1 MHELSCSFL
10 FAVRVLDALVD
21 FSRHVS
27 YISFVCVHTLLY
39 QYIYMKDSVWYAI
52 VLRYR
57 KCSKNLAKL
66 AKKGY
71 IIYIGVELVILL
83 VRLVVS

>member
-1 MHELSCSFL
+1 MYPYVCRTPE
-10 FAVRVLDALVD
+10 
-21 FSRHVS
+21 VS